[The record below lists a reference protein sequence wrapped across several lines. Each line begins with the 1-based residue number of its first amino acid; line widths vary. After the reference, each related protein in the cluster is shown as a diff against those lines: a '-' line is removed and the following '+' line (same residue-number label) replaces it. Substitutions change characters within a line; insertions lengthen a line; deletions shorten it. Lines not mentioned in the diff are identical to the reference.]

1 MTDVALFA
9 IIRERR
15 PRGVTGDVLDVA
27 GFTHELLPPGIRA
40 LQPDMMLIGRAMPA
54 LTGSHRET
62 RAIKVLGFPIFPAGS
77 YAQDQRLRGRVSYTI
92 GADHSTQSMFYK
104 TGFYKT
110 KAP

>member
-27 GFTHELLPPGIRA
+27 GFTHELLPPSIRA
-40 LQPDMMLIGRAMPA
+40 LQPDAMLSGQAMPV

-62 RAIKVLGFPIFPAGS
+62 RAIKTLGFPLFPAGS
-77 YAQDQRLRGRVSYTI
+77 YAQDQWLRGRVSYTI
-92 GADHSTQSMFYK
+92 GVDHSTQSLFDK
-104 TGFYKT
+104 TGFDKT
-110 KAP
+110 GAP